1 MRPSFSSIKSVLSRV
16 LEIFVDLVL
25 QARRLR
31 KADPERYKD
40 LYAEAERQKWSFKEL
55 MHRTIFRPFKM
66 LLQEPILVI
75 ITIYMSIVY
84 GLLYARK
91 SLCGNKQD
99 GR

>member
-1 MRPSFSSIKSVLSRV
+1 
-16 LEIFVDLVL
+16 
-25 QARRLR
+25 
-31 KADPERYKD
+31 
-40 LYAEAERQKWSFKEL
+40 
-55 MHRTIFRPFKM
+55 MHRTILRPFKM

-84 GLLYARK
+84 GLLYARE